1 MADQFLWAAKASR
14 WANSSTETPLSV
26 RWVTKCSML
35 VILLLS
41 FNTTSRLQND
51 ITLTIT
57 GPERQISH
65 FKPTR
70 WSGVAFIALLPC
82 PPFSIAVQHSRSGH
96 AADALHPFR

>member
-1 MADQFLWAAKASR
+1 
-14 WANSSTETPLSV
+14 
-26 RWVTKCSML
+26 ML